1 MENKPRKHRCKALF
15 FVVIFRQVML
25 IVSDEVFTE
34 QTPDGAKLSCSQ
46 WSCTKTTHQTQ
57 LFASSG
63 YFTSV
68 GCACDQ
74 YCGTLGDCCM
84 DYNST
89 LDVDVSEALS
99 GLETYVSCVQDP
111 TVVKKDGILAVASC
125 PQSWFGSETEESCKS
140 KSNRDLMLRVPVTG
154 NRTGLVYRN
163 LYCAVCHDEPYQ
175 LWQTTVDC
183 SSTTP
188 FDRNAGS
195 NMSAMLDNLDCNIR
209 SLPSHKD
216 GYYRPCI
223 PDAIKQCDPDYEDAD
238 IASRCENSTH
248 MQPVFNYNS
257 LTFYNAE
264 CAQCNN
270 YHSPLCIKPKSPPTG
285 AWKPYSFSILF
296 DLNTYSGS
304 KTVRSTT
311 GEVQEEVNITHTCSS
326 SQVYDPFIQQC
337 RRVYTAAEVGDIF
350 NRATDLDGLDFY
362 PNNWTANTT
371 IDCPR
376 LQLNGSE
383 FAISENGTLETKSGY
398 VYDKTEYDFDGV
410 YAYVCTNL
418 TQNFTESVSFIDT
431 KIAFNFTLTA
441 GIVTSVGLIVSL
453 LGLLATMSVY
463 AFIRTLRNIPGKI
476 LLSLT
481 TSLFFANLTVLF
493 APLAESH
500 PTSCEVVAA
509 LMHYLFLDAFLWMN
523 VMAAD
528 VWFTFSKSFVK
539 AGDGGKSSKRFLF
552 YNVYARGV
560 ALVLV
565 TAAVTVDNVVSESQ
579 FKPNYGHGLCWI
591 TNKRGLLVFF
601 AVPLFILICLNFG
614 FFSIASKNILDTEKQ
629 STAYLGKGVDFKFRI
644 CAKLAVVMGLTL
656 ILGFLASMFP
666 YTVIWYTYI
675 IFNTF
680 QGLFI
685 CVAFVCTRKVFN
697 LVRDWFS
704 NLQICPAASERQIS
718 GSARSTD
725 L

>member
-1 MENKPRKHRCKALF
+1 MENKPGKHRCKALF
-15 FVVIFRQVML
+15 LVVIFRQLML

-46 WSCTKTTHQTQ
+46 WSCTKNTHQTQ
-57 LFASSG
+57 LFASRG

-74 YCGTLGDCCM
+74 YCGTVGDCCM

-89 LDVDVSEALS
+89 SDAEVPEALS
-99 GLETYVSCVQDP
+99 GMETYVSCLQDP
-111 TVVKKDGILAVASC
+111 TVAKKDGILAVASC
-125 PQSWFGSETEESCKS
+125 PQSWFGSETEELCKS
-140 KSNRDLMLRVPVTG
+140 KSDRDLMLRLPVTG

-163 LYCAVCHDEPYQ
+163 LYCARCHDEPYQ
-175 LWQTTVDC
+175 LWQPTVDC
-183 SSTTP
+183 QSWTP
-188 FDRNAGS
+188 LNLNAGS
-195 NMSAMLDNLDCNIR
+195 KMSEMLDNPDCSLR
-209 SLPSHKD
+209 SLPPHKD

-238 IASRCENSTH
+238 IASRCESSTH
-248 MQPVFNYNS
+248 MQPVFYYNG

-270 YHSPLCIKPKSPPTG
+270 YHSLLCIKPGSGPTG
-285 AWKPYSFSILF
+285 GWKSYSFSILF
-296 DLNTYSGS
+296 DLNTNTGS
-304 KTVRSTT
+304 MTVGSTT
-311 GEVQEEVNITHTCSS
+311 EVVQKEVNITHTCSS

-337 RRVYTAAEVGDIF
+337 RRVYTADV
-350 NRATDLDGLDFY
+350 LDFN
-362 PNNWTANTT
+362 PNNSTANIT

-376 LQLNGSE
+376 LQLNASE

-418 TQNFTESVSFIDT
+418 TQNFTETVPFIDT

-453 LGLLATMSVY
+453 LGLLATISVY
-463 AFIRTLRNIPGKI
+463 AVIKTLRNIPGKI

-481 TSLFFANLTVLF
+481 TSLFFANLTVLL

-500 PTSCEVVAA
+500 PTSCEAVAA

-552 YNVYARGV
+552 YNVYVRGV

-579 FKPNYGHGLCWI
+579 FKPNYGRGLCWI

-614 FFSIASKNILDTEKQ
+614 FFSIASKNIVDTEKQ
-629 STAYLGKGVDFKFRI
+629 SAAYLGKGVDFKFRI

-656 ILGFLASMFP
+656 MLGFLASMFP

-680 QGLFI
+680 QGLFV

-697 LVRDWFS
+697 LLRDWFS
-704 NLQICPAASERQIS
+704 NLRVCPAASDRQPS
-718 GSARSTD
+718 SPTRSTD
-725 L
+725 V